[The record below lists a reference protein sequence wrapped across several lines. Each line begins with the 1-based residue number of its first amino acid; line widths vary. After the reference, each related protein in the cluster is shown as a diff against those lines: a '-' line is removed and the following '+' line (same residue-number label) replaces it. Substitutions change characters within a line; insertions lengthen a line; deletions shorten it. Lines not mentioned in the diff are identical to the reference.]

1 MLPIQKSYSKIL
13 KTNVNS
19 CLLRKTSSVLKKIIN
34 IIDISN
40 SRTGQSIECTIY
52 PSIIPQHL
60 CTHKSYN
67 KIINYKLRHT
77 HTYTPYYF
85 LLPLS
90 QACPQLPVIQV
101 NFSFLVS
108 MVHFQTQQCILS
120 LRAQFPRKQKANKTI
135 SLPIHQHIQFSLS
148 GKNLNHIILT
158 LTRAKLKNEIG
169 FYHYTFKNP

>member
-1 MLPIQKSYSKIL
+1 MLPIQKSYSKIV
-13 KTNVNS
+13 KTNVNF

-67 KIINYKLRHT
+67 KIINYKLTHT
-77 HTYTPYYF
+77 HTHLIIF

-90 QACPQLPVIQV
+90 QARPQLPVIQV

-108 MVHFQTQQCILS
+108 MVHVQTQQCILS
-120 LRAQFPRKQKANKTI
+120 LRAQFPRKQMANKTI
-135 SLPIHQHIQFSLS
+135 SLPRHQHIQFSLS